1 MSRQIVDIGV
11 QGNDGTG
18 DSIRESFRKVNENF
32 QELYSV
38 FLEEGAFTFQ
48 DLSNVPDTLE
58 PNRIITTDNSGKNV
72 LARELVSGGGIEINI
87 DDPAKIE
94 IKSTGGSINS
104 DPLPTLGGQLNANG
118 LIIANLAAPD
128 AEKVKLFNDLRAR
141 QGASTTIDDLA
152 IPKGYA
158 DRRYLR
164 RSGGS
169 ASGQIRVRQ
178 EPTTR
183 NEYTLTIGSYVNNN
197 IYIANHGFDSSIDG
211 SSFVYRSTG
220 TDATGFKSSLVLTAS
235 ANLDIGRTYQIV
247 ATGTNNFTLSGAA
260 RNQIGEIFKATA
272 VTSTDGTSI
281 AKPVYFL
288 KYVNSNELSAHLSFE
303 DAQTGINK
311 IELSGGTGVQTLI
324 DAYYQSSLSGNWVSN
339 EVLPRSSVVRRQGD
353 TMAGALYLSDHP
365 GALTG
370 SGTPV
375 GDDDLQAA
383 TKYYVDSSSFASTVN
398 LYVSTVGDDV
408 QLNAPLGKEGRA
420 WAYAFRT
427 LGKACEK
434 AEYLIKNAPY
444 ETGPYRQLITYN
456 NSISKSIV
464 LGTAPGVN
472 GTLEITFTN
481 QNGTKPVDQGA
492 TNNIDITPGKLLK
505 GRTSG
510 AYGFIYSYN
519 GPNGTDGDSINL
531 QNVSGTFLEGENL
544 EFGDSVKTINITIYV
559 ESGIYDEDYPI
570 KVPANTSILGDEFR
584 RTLIRPKDRV
594 SQSSWADTWFF
605 RNSEFDGLNIA
616 VGGRFDSALAGWYGY
631 HYLKDPSK
639 LPNLGISYDNIG
651 GYTTAA
657 AAIRAAKQTIANG
670 TVTYINQKL
679 EPSFLTNLESVK
691 SKRDTGYIVEA
702 IATDLVN
709 GGQEQ
714 ILKLQSIFSEVTLN
728 SFCRQGMNNISNY
741 INTYIIASESSTV
754 KTLVTNM
761 ITKLMFAFDA
771 NYNAPKNNR
780 DMDVFLCNDA
790 TIIRQ
795 ITCQGHGGFMMVLDP
810 EGQILTKSPYCQ
822 QSASFSAGINKQAF
836 RGGQFIDGFAGNIP
850 ATVTRITQSNAVN
863 LTATG
868 FPKEILTPTS
878 FFIDGNRYKINSW
891 IPADN
896 GRPNASNLIRQNK
909 NSLQAQTL
917 VYLTTLGTKYA
928 FGNMERNIDQII
940 NGLVFDLNTNGNIKT
955 LAASRR
961 LFNLGTMTLRS
972 ANNKTL
978 ILAAIDKINT
988 LALDIIQ
995 NSSNSP
1001 ASESGSVTFINTRLQ
1016 EIKNAVNGLGF
1027 ATTVNPTF
1035 KIVLDN
1041 STPLDSN
1048 FIPTG
1053 SSTITIVTGG
1063 NNSMLSNDYTQ
1074 VNDLGY
1080 GIVTNNNGL
1089 AEAVSLFTYYCW
1101 TSYFSNNGGQI
1112 RSLNGSTAN
1121 GQYGLVAAG
1130 SDPVEVPDLVD
1141 LADDM
1146 VQVARVYKAGDF
1158 ATYSKEKSLSIY
1170 IKDYQYTP
1178 YNVSTIEINHGAVKG
1193 IVRYE
1198 MSNAKLVTDS
1208 QNPSVGPILQL
1219 NFNTSGNND
1228 TSTSGLIADLVNDQL
1243 ITIRGSQNFKF
1254 NNVVDTNPTRPSTAL
1269 TFLGDAADDASA
1281 PVYRV
1286 IAYNTKD
1293 PSASGSDLGI
1303 NKNQAPYVGSPY
1315 WTKGS
1320 LGAGITSRGNWN
1332 SSTTYVP
1339 NDGVTYNS
1347 DTWIARNPS
1356 QSILTFDATYNYIQV
1371 SVKKNR
1377 VNTAD
1382 SLNAG
1387 KTLGYTAGDVRIAI
1401 DKIESTKDNARL
1413 NTGQM
1418 LFAWDGKIHRVVS
1431 YTTPSPTADY
1441 AIITISDVS
1450 STGSPLT
1457 DLNTVKIPG
1466 LHSSVHSTT
1475 NNTLNEEQT
1484 VILKPG
1490 LAKTEEASVV
1500 IKISTMRATGHDFLD
1515 VGTGGYN
1522 ASNYPNR
1529 IYGAPL
1535 TPKSQSNEVQE
1546 RTRGRVFYVSTD
1558 QDGFFRVGRFF
1569 TVDQGTGT
1577 VKFAASIALSN
1588 LDGLGF
1594 KRGVAVSEFS
1604 TDDVFLNPATDVV
1617 PVQQAVYNYVN
1628 KRLGMNDKGANVDS
1642 IGPGFLD
1649 RQGINGPKND
1659 IDWKG
1664 YNIIGLPTVDELSP
1678 ISAATNKNYVDI
1690 ETVKFSELDR
1700 LKNVVLTNPK
1710 RADVLAFI
1718 GSLNGSVNAEVT
1730 GDLTATLVSPITTK
1744 LKIAIG
1750 TVSIS
1755 SLTVEDA
1762 SLFPDLGYVQIGNE
1776 VFRYS
1781 TRTTRANP
1789 LLAPGATGTE
1799 KLDGITRLSL
1809 STTKNAKFTSNAVA
1823 VSHSVN
1829 ELVVSLNQSQ
1839 IDLQINPDTIID
1851 ADVKSDADILQ
1862 SKLKLNLA
1870 QIKLAAPTGTAA
1882 AKQAGSGLS
1891 SFNSSNFAVT
1901 DGWVSIKTG
1910 GVAKSNIESI
1920 ASNTLLGNLETTTS
1934 SPAESTLEEV
1944 YKRTIWNLFGTNDLN
1959 TNYSLSFVLG
1969 STQAASV
1976 FSTTEISNTV
1986 TNNSIVKRSSNGSI
2000 KVGKIDTNGGIT
2012 IINASGTSDNATP
2025 VAYKGQWSPEFNA
2038 TFRATDLAGGAAG
2051 SIPYQTDVGTTSML
2065 GIGPTDTALLS
2076 NGSTLYWGAVSTGG
2090 GTVTSK
2096 ILSITLRDGSTTNI
2110 DISNNSLAVTLR
2122 NSSTVNLTIS
2132 NNLLPVTL
2140 HDGSS
2145 ITNVNITVS
2154 QYAVSSVK
2162 LPITLHDGSTI
2173 NLTLRSV

>member
-38 FLEEGAFTFQ
+38 FLDEGSFTFQ
-48 DLSNVPDTLE
+48 ALSNVPNTLD
-58 PNRIITTDNSGKNV
+58 PNRIITTDDIGRNI
-72 LARELVSGGGIEINI
+72 LARELVSGGGIEINT
-87 DDPAKIE
+87 DDPAKIV
-94 IKSTGGSINS
+94 IKSIGANITS
-104 DPLPTLGGQLNANG
+104 DPLPTLGGQLNANNK
-118 LIIANLAAPD
+118 IIANLAEPNAT
-128 AEKVKLFNDLRAR
+128 AVALFNSLRAI
-141 QGASTTIDDLA
+141 QGVTTTIDDLA

-183 NEYTLTIGSYVNNN
+183 NEYTMTIGSYVNNN

-211 SSFVYRSTG
+211 SAFVYQTTG
-220 TDATGFKSSLVLTAS
+220 TDATGFSSILTANT
-235 ANLDIGRTYQIV
+235 NLVVGRSYQIV
-247 ATGTNNFTLSGAA
+247 SLGTSNFILAGAA
-260 RNQIGEIFKATA
+260 RNQLGDIFKAVNTGN
-272 VTSTDGTSI
+272 GTGTVN
-281 AKPVYFL
+281 PVYFL
-288 KYVNSNELSAHLSFE
+288 KYVNISELSAHLSFE

-311 IELSGGTGVQTLI
+311 IELRGGTGVQTLI

-353 TMAGALYLSDHP
+353 TMAGTLYLSDHP
-365 GALTG
+365 GVFAGL
-370 SGTPV
+370 GTPV

-398 LYVSTVGDDV
+398 LYVSTVGDDI
-408 QLNAPLGKEGRA
+408 QLNAPPGKEGRA
-420 WAYAFRT
+420 WAYAYRT
-427 LGKACEK
+427 LGKACEQ
-434 AEYLIKNAPY
+434 AEYIIKNAPY
-444 ETGPYRQLITYN
+444 ETGPYRQLITFN
-456 NSISKSIV
+456 NSMSKSIV
-464 LGTAPGVN
+464 LGTNLGVN

-492 TNNIDITPGKLLK
+492 ANNIDITPGKLLK

-544 EFGDSVKTINITIYV
+544 EFGDSVKTSNITIYV
-559 ESGIYDEDYPI
+559 ESGIYEEDYPI
-570 KVPANTSILGDEFR
+570 KIPANTSIVGDEFR
-584 RTLIRPKDRV
+584 RTIVRPKDRV

-605 RNSEFDGLNIA
+605 RNSQFDGLDTAI
-616 VGGRFDSALAGWYGY
+616 GGRLNSTLEGWYGY

-639 LPNLGISYDNIG
+639 LPKLGISYDNIG

-657 AAIRAAKQTIANG
+657 TAIRTDKSTIANR
-670 TVTYINQKL
+670 VVAYINSNI
-679 EPSFLTNLESVK
+679 EP
-691 SKRDTGYIVEA
+691 DTLPILQEIEIQRYTVYTVEA

-709 GGQEQ
+709 GGQDE
-714 ILKLQSIFSEVTLN
+714 ILKLQNIFSEVTLDSVN
-728 SFCRQGMNNISNY
+728 QQGINY
-741 INTYIIASESSTV
+741 ISEYVNTFIIDSESATV
-754 KTLVTNM
+754 KTLVTDM
-761 ITKLMFAFDA
+761 ITKLMFAFDP

-780 DMDVFLCNDA
+780 DIDVFLMNDT

-822 QSASFSAGINKQAF
+822 QSASFSASINKQAF
-836 RGGQFIDGFAGNIP
+836 RGGQYIDGFAGNIP
-850 ATVTRITQSNAVN
+850 ATITRITPSNGLN
-863 LTATG
+863 LIATG

-878 FFIDGNRYKINSW
+878 FFINGNRYKINSW
-891 IPADN
+891 VPADN
-896 GRPNASNLIRQNK
+896 GRPNASNLIKQNK

-917 VYLTTLGTKYA
+917 VYLDTLGTKYA

-940 NGLVFDLNTNGNIKT
+940 DGLVFDLNTNGNIKT
-955 LAASRR
+955 LAASKR
-961 LFNLGTMTLRS
+961 LFNLGAMTLRS

-988 LALDIIQ
+988 LALAIIQ
-995 NSSNSP
+995 NTSNSP
-1001 ASESGSVTFINTRLQ
+1001 VSESDSVSFINTRLQ
-1016 EIKNAVNGLGF
+1016 EIKDAVNGIGF
-1027 ATTVNPTF
+1027 ATTINPTF
-1035 KIVLDN
+1035 KIVLDQT
-1041 STPLDSN
+1041 TPLNSN

-1053 SSTITIVTGG
+1053 SSNITIVTGG

-1089 AEAVSLFTYYCW
+1089 AESVSLFTYYCW

-1112 RSLNGSTAN
+1112 RSLNGSSAH
-1121 GQYGLVAAG
+1121 GQFGLVAAG
-1130 SDPVEVPDLVD
+1130 SDLMEEPDLVD
-1141 LADDM
+1141 LSDDM
-1146 VQVARVYKAGDF
+1146 VQVARVYKTGDF
-1158 ATYSKEKSLSIY
+1158 ANYSNEKSLSIY
-1170 IKDYQYTP
+1170 IKDHQYTP
-1178 YNVSTIEINHGAVKG
+1178 YNVSTIEINHGAVNG
-1193 IVRYE
+1193 IVRYG
-1198 MSNAKLVTDS
+1198 MSNCKLVVDS
-1208 QNPSVGPILQL
+1208 ANPSVGPILQL

-1228 TSTSGLIADLVNDQL
+1228 TSTSGLIADLVNNQL
-1243 ITIRGSQNFKF
+1243 ITIRGAQNFKF

-1269 TFLGDAADDASA
+1269 TFLGDAADDANA

-1286 IAYNTKD
+1286 IAYNTKEPD
-1293 PSASGSDLGI
+1293 GSGDDLGI

-1315 WTKGS
+1315 WTNGS
-1320 LGAGITSRGNWN
+1320 LGAGITSRGSWN
-1332 SSTTYVP
+1332 SSTTYVL

-1347 DTWIARNPS
+1347 ATWIARNPS
-1356 QSILTFDATYNYIQV
+1356 QSILTFDSAFNYIQA
-1371 SVKKNR
+1371 SVKKDR
-1377 VNTAD
+1377 VNTVD

-1387 KTLGYTAGDVRIAI
+1387 KTLGYNAGDVCIAV
-1401 DKIESTKDNARL
+1401 DKIQSAKDNARL

-1418 LFAWDGKIHRVVS
+1418 LFAWDGKVHRVVS
-1431 YTTPSPTADY
+1431 HTNLGPTFDY
-1441 AIITISDVS
+1441 DILTISDVS
-1450 STGSPLT
+1450 STGSALP
-1457 DLNTVKIPG
+1457 DLNTSPTLG
-1466 LHSSVHSTT
+1466 LNSSLHHTT
-1475 NNTLNEEQT
+1475 NNTLNTDQIVT
-1484 VILKPG
+1484 LKLG
-1490 LAKTEEASVV
+1490 LAKTEEADIV

-1522 ASNYPNR
+1522 DSNYPTR
-1529 IYGAPL
+1529 VYGVPL
-1535 TPKSQSNEVQE
+1535 NKKSQSNEVQE

-1594 KRGVAVSEFS
+1594 KRGVSIGEFS
-1604 TDDVFLNPATDVV
+1604 TDDAFLNPATDVV
-1617 PVQQAVYNYVN
+1617 PVQQAVYNYLN
-1628 KRLGMNDKGANVDS
+1628 KRLGMNDKGVNVDS

-1649 RQGINGPKND
+1649 RQGVNGPKND

-1664 YNIIGLPTVDELSP
+1664 YNIIGLNTIDDLSP
-1678 ISAATNKNYVDI
+1678 SSAAANKSYVDI
-1690 ETVKFSELDR
+1690 ETGKFSELDR
-1700 LKNVVLTNPK
+1700 LKNIVLTSPK
-1710 RADVLAFI
+1710 RADILSFI
-1718 GSLNGSVNAEVT
+1718 GALNGAVNAEVI
-1730 GDLTATLVSPITTK
+1730 GDLNATVVSPITTK

-1750 TVSIS
+1750 TLSIS

-1762 SLFPDLGYVQIGNE
+1762 SLFPDQGYVQIGQE
-1776 VFRYS
+1776 FFRYS

-1789 LLAPGATGTE
+1789 LLAFGATGTE

-1809 STTKNAKFTSNAVA
+1809 STTKNAKFTTNAVA

-1829 ELVVSLNQSQ
+1829 ELVVSLNKSQ

-1882 AKQAGSGLS
+1882 AKQAENGLS
-1891 SFNSSNFAVT
+1891 SFNSSNFTAT

-1910 GVAKSNIESI
+1910 GVAKSNIENL
-1920 ASNTLLGNLETTTS
+1920 ASNTLLGNLNIAAA
-1934 SPAESTLEEV
+1934 SPAELPLEDV
-1944 YKRTIWNLFGTNDLN
+1944 YKRTIWNLFATNDLN
-1959 TNYSLSFVLG
+1959 IDYSLTFNLG
-1969 STQAASV
+1969 STQAAST
-1976 FSTTEISNTV
+1976 FSSTEISNIV

-2000 KVGKIDTNGGIT
+2000 KISSIDTNGGIT
-2012 IINASGTSDNATP
+2012 IISASGTDDNTTP
-2025 VAYKGQWSPEFNA
+2025 VIYKGQWTPGNNA
-2038 TFRATDLAGGAAG
+2038 SLMSTTLKGGVSGSVPYQSNTNLTSFVTPNIDTKKRIFTQGGDG
-2051 SIPYQTDVGTTSML
+2051 SIAQKPNWAKIQVSVPISRIAKALNITSYVDSTVLMDVFLFTLSIQVTSNNGSIIDLTLLNDTSLEILLRDSSTKFTINSVANNFIITTSS
-2065 GIGPTDTALLS
+2065 G
-2076 NGSTLYWGAVSTGG
+2076 
-2090 GTVTSK
+2090 
-2096 ILSITLRDGSTTNI
+2096 
-2110 DISNNSLAVTLR
+2110 
-2122 NSSTVNLTIS
+2122 STVN
-2132 NNLLPVTL
+2132 V
-2140 HDGSS
+2140 
-2145 ITNVNITVS
+2145 
-2154 QYAVSSVK
+2154 
-2162 LPITLHDGSTI
+2162 PIL
-2173 NLTLRSV
+2173 